1 MTDLLLI
8 GISYFFTI
16 LAMMFVFHNISDKP
30 FKLLP
35 ILIFSF
41 IASVIDLVFY
51 VYNCNILI
59 TIFNFLYFVMMI
71 KVIYKENINITMFYS
86 ILIWI
91 ASLILDIIIMTLS
104 IFIDFNGFRNDI
116 SKIISTI
123 FLVII
128 LILISKSKFIKRNII
143 KLRKSLEK
151 INFHKIYTILI
162 IISYFLFDIICFYNI
177 EIKNFSLVVI
187 LISLS
192 FLLFIFLFLIKQY
205 TIYNLKITR
214 DFLEKNNEQS
224 MNVLL
229 ETRIFRHNFK
239 NQLIGLKTVANKKTC
254 LLIDDLIN
262 YYNNES
268 RSINV
273 FTNIPNGING
283 IVYEKL
289 SNIKLK
295 DLNISIQNK
304 IDKNLLNKIGSR
316 NYNLLCEALG
326 VTLDNAIEA
335 TMASKEKILNVD
347 FKENKDMVIVKII
360 NSYSNTID
368 LDNLGNIN
376 YSSKGN
382 GHGIGLFSLISRKKI
397 NIKCNLRNNLFITTI
412 TINKKNS
419 SSEF

>member
-1 MTDLLLI
+1 M
-8 GISYFFTI
+8 
-16 LAMMFVFHNISDKP
+16 
-30 FKLLP
+30 
-35 ILIFSF
+35 
-41 IASVIDLVFY
+41 
-51 VYNCNILI
+51 
-59 TIFNFLYFVMMI
+59 
-71 KVIYKENINITMFYS
+71 
-86 ILIWI
+86 
-91 ASLILDIIIMTLS
+91 
-104 IFIDFNGFRNDI
+104 
-116 SKIISTI
+116 
-123 FLVII
+123 II

-376 YSSKGN
+376 YSSKEN